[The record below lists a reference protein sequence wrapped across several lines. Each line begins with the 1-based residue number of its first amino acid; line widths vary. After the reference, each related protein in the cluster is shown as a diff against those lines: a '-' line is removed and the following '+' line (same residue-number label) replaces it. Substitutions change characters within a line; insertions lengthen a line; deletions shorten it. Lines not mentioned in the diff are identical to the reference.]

1 MATTANRPR
10 TIKKL
15 EKPRPLKISQR
26 SPTTETRISVDDIVA
41 LIDNV
46 ASQLRSGFYDQSL
59 QSNIVT
65 MGNHLKLYSHDL
77 EMIYKDQLD
86 RAFVA
91 IRNGSQDD
99 RLDISTRV
107 HLLEL
112 IELRAKQWQRNE
124 SMNAYYSQKLS
135 NLDNQNEMMTY
146 ENHPLTPSMT
156 PMTSTSPPLLGPG
169 DVMKNSGKFA
179 KPTRIQGKHFCKD
192 EVVIRNSDSGKVNPG
207 AKERLVQITGLS
219 EDKIHYAKDLI
230 KETIQRNASPVRMDQ
245 ASQEKS
251 AIGGSSSSL
260 NSSASD
266 ESNRFQQKRSLL
278 HSLSTNDASIGEY
291 KYTVTVGPH
300 SLKITG
306 TNLDLVRAAKLVLDE
321 YFSEESEHIGS
332 GNDYFSFEEELPYT
346 PITPSTTHSPMSAGQ
361 TNMSR
366 KKINFENTSLETEK
380 TKMKEAFNSE
390 IETKKKDLTRELSY
404 EFLMQCAKG
413 PFARHPPADWERIQR
428 ECPAICRKVQGIK
441 NNINIDTYKNETKF
455 GIKNVTNNEGS
466 NTQNV
471 DSSET
476 DKKYCNFE
484 NFIKQQKL
492 WSKERRDNI
501 FDKPVPTYNNHFKFF
516 DTQRTENV
524 FEKTVPRHENNFKSF
539 DTHRDIPCSPTYV
552 YKNDY
557 PVTDFG
563 YGYFQNFH
571 KINSY
576 NSYVR
581 PTIDVA
587 KFNRLIRN

>member
-77 EMIYKDQLD
+77 EMIYKGNSSYCIYFTSNCSFHSYFVFCTDQLD

-192 EVVIRNSDSGKVNPG
+192 EVVIRNSDSGKVMGIKGRRVHMIEELSETIISFQRVNPG

-361 TNMSR
+361 TNVSR

-428 ECPAICRKVQGIK
+428 ECPAICRKAPICWFEPEA
-441 NNINIDTYKNETKF
+441 YKAKVVAAGFVTVISACETL
-455 GIKNVTNNEGS
+455 
-466 NTQNV
+466 
-471 DSSET
+471 
-476 DKKYCNFE
+476 E
-484 NFIKQQKL
+484 NDP
-492 WSKERRDNI
+492 E
-501 FDKPVPTYNNHFKFF
+501 
-516 DTQRTENV
+516 
-524 FEKTVPRHENNFKSF
+524 
-539 DTHRDIPCSPTYV
+539 
-552 YKNDY
+552 
-557 PVTDFG
+557 
-563 YGYFQNFH
+563 
-571 KINSY
+571 
-576 NSYVR
+576 
-581 PTIDVA
+581 
-587 KFNRLIRN
+587 